1 MERVKT
7 APGPDAAHA
16 FRLGLIAAAVL
27 GVVAMAGLYA
37 AGEASLLLVGFLL
50 VACFPVYL
58 VFAAAALSVWLG
70 YDKDATDLRPV
81 YRERERR
88 RG

>member
-7 APGPDAAHA
+7 TPGPDAAHA
-16 FRLGLIAAAVL
+16 FRLGLIAAALL

-58 VFAAAALSVWLG
+58 VFVASALSVWLG
-70 YDKDATDLRPV
+70 YDKDVTDLRPV
-81 YRERERR
+81 HRERGRR